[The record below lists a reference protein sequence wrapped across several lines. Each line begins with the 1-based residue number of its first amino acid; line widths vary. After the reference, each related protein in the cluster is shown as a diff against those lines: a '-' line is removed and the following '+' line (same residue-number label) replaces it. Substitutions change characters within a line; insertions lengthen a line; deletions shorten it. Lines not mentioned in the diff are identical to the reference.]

1 MKPLR
6 ETSQYHLAVA
16 DGSRDFR
23 LAKIKIGNVQ
33 DPIRHR
39 EISSGNSQQRANPAP
54 INLDGSSSD
63 VTSAFRD
70 EKSRESSKLSRLAQ
84 PLHRN
89 LLLPSCLE
97 CRRTDSFF
105 RR

>member
-1 MKPLR
+1 MCRTHPLR
-6 ETSQYHLAVA
+6 R
-16 DGSRDFR
+16 DGTDCP
-23 LAKIKIGNVQ
+23 L
-33 DPIRHR
+33 
-39 EISSGNSQQRANPAP
+39 NSQQRANPAP

-70 EKSRESSKLSRLAQ
+70 EKSSESSKLSRLAQ

-97 CRRTDSFF
+97 CCRTDSFLRRHHF
-105 RR
+105 RQFFQTFRKCVARENIIDGDPIS